1 MVEAIAAAK
10 LASTVAANITSTV
23 EAKFEKLTSWKLRE
37 S

>member
-1 MVEAIAAAK
+1 MEAIAAAK
-10 LASTVAANITSTV
+10 LASTVAASLASTL